1 MSVRL
6 RFDKFALSQY
16 SLSDPTW
23 NRAACLVAKRSRSKS
38 KQPAPAAPTSARQP
52 QPATPPLRPREA
64 LRTSVEP
71 RPRSAADQRDL
82 LRAVGRVALIAV
94 VVYLNAIPADFAFD
108 DKLIQRDP
116 RINGSEGFWRIFV
129 TDYWYKY
136 IGTSADL
143 YRPLT
148 IASYALNFMIAGLN
162 SSAFHAV
169 NVVLHAAVCALV
181 VILIDALLRD
191 RLLALVCG
199 LLFATHPIHAEAVTG
214 IVGRAEILTALFLL
228 LALYLHA
235 RQYTLRGVGQTV
247 WLPVAGLAYFCA
259 LLSKETAIVGPGL
272 LLLVDVVGRMRRRRE
287 VSDGRPGSTAEQRS
301 APRLAHTA
309 GVLAMYVAIA
319 AVYVW
324 VRFLVVGVFLQKPPL
339 KNYYLLFGHPLTT
352 RLLTGFKVL
361 AIYAKLLFFPVTLSA
376 DYSYRQVTLSE
387 SFDFL
392 GPVVGMIA
400 GLCLT
405 GAFAYAVRARIVAVV
420 FALGFFAV
428 AYSVVSNLIVPIGV
442 LVAERLMYLP
452 SVGFCAALAW
462 VGIALSR
469 RYAPAFAVGW
479 RRRIPVG
486 LLVLVVALYSV
497 RTVVRNVDWRDQES
511 LYAATVRDSPEC
523 FAALFNYSAVL
534 MQTSK
539 RSDAQQLALEIL
551 LRAYAIRQDHFPSLV
566 NLSLMYS
573 TRGELEK
580 ARDFAQQGLKV
591 QPNNKKIQTIL
602 KGIDNRLQQREKAPA
617 APQ

>member
-1 MSVRL
+1 MLWAV
-6 RFDKFALSQY
+6 A
-16 SLSDPTW
+16 
-23 NRAACLVAKRSRSKS
+23 LVA
-38 KQPAPAAPTSARQP
+38 
-52 QPATPPLRPREA
+52 L
-64 LRTSVEP
+64 V
-71 RPRSAADQRDL
+71 
-82 LRAVGRVALIAV
+82 AV

-116 RINGSEGFWRIFV
+116 RINGRESFWSIFV

-148 IASYALNFMIAGLN
+148 IASYALNVMFAGLN

-169 NVVLHAAVCALV
+169 NVLLHAAVCALV

-191 RLLALVCG
+191 RVLAVVSG
-199 LLFATHPIHAEAVTG
+199 LLFATHPIHTEAVTG

-228 LALYLHA
+228 LALYLHV
-235 RQYTLRGVGQTV
+235 RQYTLRGFGQAL

-272 LLLVDVVGRMRRRRE
+272 LLVVDVVGRMRHKRE
-287 VSDGRPGSTAEQRS
+287 VSEGGAARTPAQRGEPS
-301 APRLAHTA
+301 IAHTA
-309 GVLAMYVAIA
+309 GVLALYIAIA
-319 AVYVW
+319 VAYLW
-324 VRFLVVGVFLQKPPL
+324 IRLLVVGVFLQKPPA
-339 KNYYLLFGHPLTT
+339 KDYYLLFGHPLTT

-361 AIYAKLLFFPVTLSA
+361 AIYLKLLFFPVTLSA
-376 DYSYRQVTLSE
+376 DYSYRQVVLSE
-387 SFDFL
+387 SLDSL
-392 GPVVGMIA
+392 GPVIGMVA
-400 GLCLT
+400 GLCLA
-405 GAFAYAVRARIVAVV
+405 GAFAYAVRARVLAIV

-428 AYSVVSNLIVPIGV
+428 AYSVVSNLVVPIGV

-462 VGIALSR
+462 LGVALSR
-469 RYAPAFAVGW
+469 RYAPAFATGW
-479 RRRIPVG
+479 RRRVPVSI
-486 LLVLVVALYSV
+486 LVLVVGLYSL
-497 RTVVRNVDWRDQES
+497 RTVIRDVDWRDQET
-511 LYAATVRDSPEC
+511 LYAATVQDSPEC

-539 RSDAQQLALEIL
+539 RSDAQQLALDLL

-566 NLSLMYS
+566 NLSLMYLN
-573 TRGELEK
+573 RGELDK

-591 QPNNKKIQTIL
+591 KPNNNKIRGIL
-602 KGIDNRLQQREKAPA
+602 KTIDNRLQQHEKA
-617 APQ
+617 APPD